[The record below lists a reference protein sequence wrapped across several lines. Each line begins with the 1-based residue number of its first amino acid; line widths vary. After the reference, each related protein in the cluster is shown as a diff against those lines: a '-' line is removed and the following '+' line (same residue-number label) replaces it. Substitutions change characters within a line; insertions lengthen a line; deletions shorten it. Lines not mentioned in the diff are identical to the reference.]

1 MALSISCTVQHDLVI
16 YNLGLYP
23 SPDMNYFS
31 HNPLNRYSELRPD
44 AGQMEQL
51 WQRDNARVLVV
62 NDNMSLLLQQETAKE
77 AAMLRRNEAEV
88 LGQIAQVRVY
98 LGSEGEVPYFA
109 LGLEGLQDQLLTLLG
124 DRYSLADLRAIALEL
139 PQQHSALLAYARGM
153 VHWNLRHRFCSNCG
167 SATSSVQAGHV
178 RQCLNGSCNS
188 HHFPRTDSA
197 IIVLISEGD
206 ACLLGRQALW
216 PKGMYATIAGFL
228 EPGET
233 LEQAVAREA
242 KEETGVELQSV
253 TYHSSQPWPFPSS
266 LMVGFMATARNRS
279 LYRNDDELEDARWFN
294 RSEIKEGLLDGSLL
308 LPPPVSIAYRLI
320 RDWFNSDAAYSLEAI
335 RSK

>member
-1 MALSISCTVQHDLVI
+1 
-16 YNLGLYP
+16 
-23 SPDMNYFS
+23 MNYFS

-44 AGQMEQL
+44 AAHMEQL
-51 WQRDNARVLVV
+51 WQREDARVLVV
-62 NDNMSLLLQQETAKE
+62 NDNMSLLLQHEVAKE
-77 AAMLRRNEAEV
+77 AAMLCRREAKV
-88 LGQIAQVRVY
+88 LERMAQVRVY

-109 LGLEGLQDQLLTLLG
+109 LGFEGMQDQILTILG
-124 DRYSLADLRAIALEL
+124 KEYSLADLRISALEL
-139 PQQHSALLAYARGM
+139 PRQHSALLAYARGM
-153 VHWNLRHRFCSNCG
+153 VHWNLRHRFCPNCG
-167 SATSSVQAGHV
+167 SATSSAQAGHV
-178 RQCLNGSCNS
+178 RQCMNGNCNS

-242 KEETGVELQSV
+242 KEETGVELLH
-253 TYHSSQPWPFPSS
+253 TNYHSSQPWPFPSS
-266 LMVGFMATARNRS
+266 VMVGFMATACNRN
-279 LYRNDDELEDARWFN
+279 LYRNDDELEDARWFT
-294 RSEIKEGLLDGSLL
+294 RSEIGLGIQDGYLL

-320 RDWFNSDAAYSLEAI
+320 RDWYNSDPEYSLEEI
-335 RSK
+335 LSK